1 MTAYKKW
8 GEVKAAA
15 RASREQA
22 GTARTPEREQ
32 VAREHVEAVIRA
44 HRLAEIRREQHL
56 TQVEVAKV
64 MGTVQHNVSRLER
77 GELGS
82 AEIDTIRRY
91 VEALGGR
98 LRIIADFGDRQFDAA

>member
-1 MTAYKKW
+1 MTTYAKW
-8 GEVKAAA
+8 SDVKAKARAA
-15 RASREQA
+15 REAV
-22 GTARTPEREQ
+22 GTARTPEQEQADRE
-32 VAREHVEAVIRA
+32 RLEAYIRA
-44 HRLAEIRREQHL
+44 YRLAEIRREQHL
-56 TQVEVAKV
+56 TQTEVAKA